1 MLAETGGNAP
11 QKAEMLP
18 QVLENKGKAEML
30 AETGGNAEMVAQA
43 IEIIGGN
50 QKAEMRKCSPYRG
63 RRLPL
68 RTAPPLAPGRKGADD
83 LKNWAKYFSPRLYGN
98 YVEAARI
105 NL

>member
-1 MLAETGGNAP
+1 MGGNAP

-18 QVLENKGKAEML
+18 QVLENKGKAEMR

-68 RTAPPLAPGRKGADD
+68 RTAPPLAPEGKGPTIWK
-83 LKNWAKYFSPRLYGN
+83 LS
-98 YVEAARI
+98 
-105 NL
+105 